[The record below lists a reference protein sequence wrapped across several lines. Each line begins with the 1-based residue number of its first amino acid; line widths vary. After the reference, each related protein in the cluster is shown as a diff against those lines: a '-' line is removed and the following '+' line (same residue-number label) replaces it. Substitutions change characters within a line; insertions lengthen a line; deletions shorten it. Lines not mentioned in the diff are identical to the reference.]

1 MLNVKLMATNDKPL
15 VYSCSGCSNLAQTA
29 NHLAVTLNKE
39 QLAEMSCI
47 AGVGGNVPSLVKK
60 AKSGRK
66 IIAID
71 GCHLACAKACL
82 GNHDVIP
89 YEHLVLTTY
98 GYKKRYNE
106 AVSEQTVN
114 NLLIEA
120 RMIARGLSE
129 ELTDEF

>member
-1 MLNVKLMATNDKPL
+1 MATNDKPL

-60 AKSGRK
+60 AKSGRQ

-82 GNHDVIP
+82 SNHGVIP
-89 YEHLVLTTY
+89 DKHLVLTEY

-106 AVSEQTVN
+106 AVSEDTVN
-114 NLLIEA
+114 KLLIEV
-120 RMIARGLSE
+120 RVIAAEMVE
-129 ELTDEF
+129 ELADEM